1 MKLIRYCALAVSALL
16 SLPLYAQN
24 SIDDVLRLIEINN
37 AALEALRHETE
48 AQKLENRSGIALDD
62 PEVEFGYH
70 WGAPAEVSDKIEVNV
85 TQSFDLSAVAGLK
98 SKVAKAQNR
107 LADWQY
113 QAERRQILL
122 EAKNLCLELVYY
134 NAMHEILAAYREQAR
149 QLVEHQRKS
158 LESGYSNRLEY
169 NNAVLR
175 LASVEGEY
183 AQMETGKN
191 TVIARLTAMNG
202 GEPPAFNAT
211 AYEALDMP
219 GSFDD
224 WFEKAAAENPEL
236 QYAEQSVIVQKRQL
250 ALSRSQWAPAISLG
264 YAGEFEG
271 DDRHN
276 GIAVGISLPLW
287 ANMHQV
293 RQAKAAMQAA
303 QYRQE
308 DTRLQF
314 RSSMEILYRQTL
326 GLQRVAEIYRASL
339 NESDNRALLQKAL
352 DEGDISVLEYL
363 TEMDLYYEAVQR
375 TLEAKKDFRQSYAEL
390 SAFEL

>member
-1 MKLIRYCALAVSALL
+1 MKLIRYCALAVAALL
-16 SLPLYAQN
+16 SLSLRAQN

-37 AALEALRHETE
+37 AALQALRHETE
-48 AQKLENRSGIALDD
+48 ARKLENRSGIALDD
-62 PEVEFGYH
+62 PEVEFGYQ
-70 WGAPAEVSDKIEVNV
+70 WGSPAAVSDKLELSV
-85 TQSFDLSAVAGLK
+85 TQSFDLSAVVGLK
-98 SKVAKAQNR
+98 SKVAKEQNK

-134 NAMHEILAAYREQAR
+134 NAIEKILASYREQAR

-158 LESGYSNRLEY
+158 LESGYGNRLEY

-175 LASVEGEY
+175 LAAVEGEY
-183 AQMETGKN
+183 TQMETGKR
-191 TVIARLTAMNG
+191 TVLARLTAMNG
-202 GEPPAFNAT
+202 GETPEFNAS

-219 GSFDD
+219 ENFDD
-224 WFEKAAAENPEL
+224 WFEKASAENPDL
-236 QYAEQSVIVQKRQL
+236 QYAEQSVLVQKKQL
-250 ALSRSQWAPAISLG
+250 ALSKSQWAPAISLG

-271 DDRHN
+271 DERHH

-293 RQAKAAMQAA
+293 KQSKAAMQAA

-326 GLQRVAEIYRASL
+326 GLKRVAEIYRASL

-352 DEGDISVLEYL
+352 NEGSISVLSYL

-375 TLEAKKDFRQSYAEL
+375 TLEAEKDFRQSYAEL